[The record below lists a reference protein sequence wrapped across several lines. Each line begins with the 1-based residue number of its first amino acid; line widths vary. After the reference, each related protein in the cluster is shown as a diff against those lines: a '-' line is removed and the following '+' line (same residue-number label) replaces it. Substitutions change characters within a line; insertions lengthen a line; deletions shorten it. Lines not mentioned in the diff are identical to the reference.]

1 MQMTQNILIIGA
13 GIIGSALAYRLGQ
26 SGCTVTLLDPS
37 SDGGTASGAS
47 FGWVN
52 ASYENPKP
60 YYHLRRYAMDAWTR
74 LLPDLPD
81 LPFTQNGTLYA
92 DFYGIPL
99 QTLFDEHT
107 PWGYPFEWV
116 TPDQIAALEPNLK
129 DAPERALFCGIEAQI
144 LPDVA
149 ARVLRDAAESTT
161 HIKTSATSL
170 ITKNGAIIGAQ
181 TPNGPLY
188 ADITILAAGTQTA
201 ALAETIDV
209 AVPLD
214 SPAGLLIHTKPTKPL
229 ISHTILTDGLHM
241 QQRPDGTITA
251 GGDFG
256 GGSIND
262 DPESGSKELFTRL
275 QSALKT
281 NSLEFSH
288 YTLGIRPT
296 PKDGM
301 PIVGSPKRG
310 LYITVMH
317 SGATLAAGIAELA
330 TAEITA
336 GHRDALLNTF
346 HPDRFTA

>member
-1 MQMTQNILIIGA
+1 MTQNILIIGA

-37 SDGGTASGAS
+37 DTGGTASSAS

-60 YYHLRRYAMDAWTR
+60 YYSLRRHAMDAWTR
-74 LLPDLPD
+74 ITPDVPDLPY
-81 LPFTQNGTLYA
+81 TQNGTLYA

-99 QTLFDEHT
+99 ETLHTEHT

-116 TPDQIAALEPNLK
+116 TPDQISALEPNLTQIP
-129 DAPERALFCGIEAQI
+129 DRALFCGIEAQVI
-144 LPDVA
+144 PDGA
-149 ARVLRDAAESTT
+149 AHVFRENAPNTT
-161 HIKTSATSL
+161 HIRSTATTL
-170 ITKNGAIIGAQ
+170 LTKGDAIIGAE
-181 TPNGPLY
+181 TPDGPIY
-188 ADITILAAGTQTA
+188 ADTTILAAGIHSQ
-201 ALAETIDV
+201 ALAASADI

-214 SPAGLLIHTKPTKPL
+214 TPAGLLIHTKPAARL

-262 DPESGSKELFTRL
+262 DPIAGSRELFARL

-281 NSLEFSH
+281 NTLEFSH
-288 YTLGIRPT
+288 HTLGIRPT
-296 PKDGM
+296 PTDGI

-310 LYITVMH
+310 LYVTVMH
-317 SGATLAAGIAELA
+317 SGATLAPGIAELV

-336 GHRDALLNTF
+336 GHRDAILNTF
-346 HPDRFTA
+346 HPNRFAT

>member
-1 MQMTQNILIIGA
+1 MTKTILIIGA
-13 GIIGSALAYRLGQ
+13 GIVGSALAYRLGQ
-26 SGCTVTLLDPS
+26 SGCLVTILDPS
-37 SDGGTASGAS
+37 ADGGTASGAS

-60 YYHLRRYAMDAWTR
+60 YYNLRRYAMDAWTR

-81 LPFTQNGTLYA
+81 LPYTQNGTLYA

-99 QTLFDEHT
+99 ETLHREHT
-107 PWGYPFEWV
+107 PWGYPFEWI
-116 TPDQIAALEPNLK
+116 TPDQIAALESNLTATPK
-129 DAPERALFCGIEAQI
+129 RALFCGIEAQV

-149 ARVLRDAAESTT
+149 ARAFLANAPNTT
-161 HIKTSATSL
+161 HIKSCATSL
-170 ITKNGAIIGAQ
+170 ITKDGAIAGAE
-181 TPNGPLY
+181 TPDGPIY
-188 ADITILAAGTQTA
+188 ADTTILAAGTQTTT
-201 ALAETIDV
+201 LAVTANIN
-209 AVPLD
+209 VPLD
-214 SPAGLLIHTKPTKPL
+214 SPAGLLIHTKPAPPL

-241 QQRPDGTITA
+241 QQRPDGTLTA

-262 DPESGSKELFTRL
+262 YPETGSRELFSRL
-275 QSALKT
+275 QNALNT
-281 NSLEFSH
+281 NALEFSH
-288 YTLGIRPT
+288 YTLGLRPT

-317 SGATLAAGIAELA
+317 SGATLAPGIAELA

-346 HPDRFTA
+346 HPDRFHAD

>member
-1 MQMTQNILIIGA
+1 MTHNILIIGA

-37 SDGGTASGAS
+37 DAGGTASGAS

-60 YYHLRRYAMDAWTR
+60 YYTLRRHAMDAWTR
-74 LLPDLPD
+74 IKPDLPD
-81 LPFTQNGTLYA
+81 LPYLQNGTLYA

-99 QTLFDEHT
+99 ETLHAEHT
-107 PWGYPFEWV
+107 PWGYPFEWI
-116 TPDQIAALEPNLK
+116 TPDQIAALEPNLTQI
-129 DAPERALFCGIEAQI
+129 PERALFCGIEAQV

-149 ARVLRDAAESTT
+149 ARVFRQHAQNTT
-161 HIKTSATSL
+161 HVKSSATRLL
-170 ITKNGAIIGAQ
+170 IQGDAIIGAE
-181 TPNGPLY
+181 TPDGPIH
-188 ADITILAAGTQTA
+188 ADTTILAAGTHSQTLA
-201 ALAETIDV
+201 ATADISI
-209 AVPLD
+209 PLD
-214 SPAGLLIHTKPTKPL
+214 TPAGLLIHTKPTERL

-256 GGSIND
+256 GGSINY
-262 DPESGSKELFTRL
+262 DPETGSRELFSRL
-275 QSALKT
+275 QNALKT
-281 NSLEFSH
+281 NGLEFSH
-288 YTLGIRPT
+288 HTLGIRPT

-310 LYITVMH
+310 LYVTVMH
-317 SGATLAAGIAELA
+317 SGATLAPGIAELA

-336 GHRDALLNTF
+336 GHRDTILNTF
-346 HPDRFTA
+346 HPDRFAP

>member
-1 MQMTQNILIIGA
+1 MAHSILIIGA

-26 SGCTVTLLDPS
+26 AGCAVTLIDPS
-37 SDGGTASGAS
+37 TTGGTASGAS

-60 YYHLRRYAMDAWTR
+60 YYHLRRYGMDAWTR

-81 LPFTQNGTLYA
+81 LPYAQNGTLYA

-99 QTLFDEHT
+99 ETLHAEHT

-116 TPDQIAALEPNLK
+116 TADQIATLEPHLNH
-129 DAPERALFCGIEAQI
+129 APDRALYCGIEAQI
-144 LPDVA
+144 IPDAA
-149 ARVLRDAAESTT
+149 ARVLRSASRNTT
-161 HIKTSATSL
+161 HIETRATAL
-170 ITKNGAIIGAQ
+170 ITKDDTIIGVETAD
-181 TPNGPLY
+181 GPFY
-188 ADITILAAGTQTA
+188 ADTTLLAAGTHTEHLAATA
-201 ALAETIDV
+201 GIHA
-209 AVPLD
+209 PLD
-214 SPAGLLIHTKPTKPL
+214 APPGLLIHTEPTEPL
-229 ISHTILTDGLHM
+229 ISRTILTDGLHM

-256 GGSIND
+256 GGALND
-262 DPESGSKELFTRL
+262 DPENGTKELFSRL
-275 QSALKT
+275 QNALKT
-281 NSLEFSH
+281 NALRFSH
-288 YTLGIRPT
+288 HTLGLRPT

-310 LYITVMH
+310 LYIAVMH

-336 GHRDALLNTF
+336 GHRDTLLTPY
-346 HPDRFTA
+346 HPDRFHAD